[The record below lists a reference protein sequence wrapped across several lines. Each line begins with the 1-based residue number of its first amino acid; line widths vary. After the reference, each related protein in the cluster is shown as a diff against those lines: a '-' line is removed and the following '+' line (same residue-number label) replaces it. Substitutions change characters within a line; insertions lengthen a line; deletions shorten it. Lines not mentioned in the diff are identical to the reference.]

1 MKELHNVVKELVC
14 GLSTCD
20 AEAYLRYFMHPDYN
34 TRKDAFVVKNDKG
47 ELFEVKVSKLL

>member
-1 MKELHNVVKELVC
+1 MKELNNVVKELVC